1 MSLTLDVVRPT
12 ARAARLVV
20 VGAGPLAGLALLAL
34 FSVTSDPPAPLLVLV
49 GLVVAAPAG
58 HLLDDPAADVFA
70 PSPTTLGRRRLERLA
85 LGGPLLAL
93 GWAIVVDRARF
104 LDGFESLPLGALTVE
119 VATFGLLTLAIAALA
134 ARHGDHSPG
143 VTASVGLVM
152 AVAVLFVASQS
163 LPASLPV
170 PQLDP
175 GAHPRRWW
183 WVGALS
189 LAVLGWCSRDP
200 GAVAPRLPQHPH
212 RPRHRYE
219 ERPDGT
225 DRVDRSQPAA

>member
-200 GAVAPRLPQHPH
+200 GAVAPRLPRRPHH
-212 RPRHRYE
+212 RPTAFGA
-219 ERPDGT
+219 ERGA
-225 DRVDRSQPAA
+225 V